1 MNSAPFTMKSV
12 QLLIFAA
19 LAVAAC
25 GSPAK
30 KDPNAPALDPAV
42 VNMPSEAQKS
52 PETKAAEAAAVPKSQ
67 LIPADSMQ
75 RVFAVSQGYG
85 LVTAMMIN
93 QDTKMLSG
101 MYAGDATLSLPDSTV
116 HGVVA
121 IVRQLTTLAR
131 TKALAEFQRT
141 SKGMRILDDSTLVDS
156 GTYVMTS
163 KRTPKETVTERG
175 RYAATWR
182 ARGSDPG
189 SWVLTTDRITPD
201 GTKGRR

>member
-1 MNSAPFTMKSV
+1 MNSASFTMTSARLV
-12 QLLIFAA
+12 FVAA
-19 LAVAAC
+19 LAMAAC

-42 VNMPSEAQKS
+42 VSMPSEAQKS
-52 PETKAAEAAAVPKSQ
+52 AAIKAAESAAVPKSL
-67 LIPADSMQ
+67 LIPADSIQ

-93 QDTKMLSG
+93 QDVRMLG
-101 MYAGDATLSLPDSTV
+101 GLYAGDATLSLPDSTV

-141 SKGMRILDDSTLVDS
+141 SKGMRILDDSTLADS

-163 KRTPKETVTERG
+163 KRTPKETVSERG
-175 RYAATWR
+175 RYATTWR
-182 ARGSDPG
+182 ARGNDPG
-189 SWVLTTDRITPD
+189 SWVMTADRITPD
-201 GTKGRR
+201 GTKGRK

>member
-1 MNSAPFTMKSV
+1 MDSAPFTMKSAR
-12 QLLIFAA
+12 LLIVAA
-19 LAVAAC
+19 LAIAAC

-52 PETKAAEAAAVPKSQ
+52 PAARATEAAAVPKSK

-75 RVFAVSQGYG
+75 RVFAVSQGYS

-93 QDTKMLSG
+93 QDTKMLGG

-131 TKALAEFQRT
+131 TKALEEFQRT
-141 SKGMRILDDSTLVDS
+141 SKGMRILDDSTLADS

-163 KRTPKETVTERG
+163 KRTPTAAVTERG
-175 RYAATWR
+175 RYATTWR

-189 SWVLTTDRITPD
+189 SWVMITDRITPD
-201 GTKGRR
+201 GARPRK